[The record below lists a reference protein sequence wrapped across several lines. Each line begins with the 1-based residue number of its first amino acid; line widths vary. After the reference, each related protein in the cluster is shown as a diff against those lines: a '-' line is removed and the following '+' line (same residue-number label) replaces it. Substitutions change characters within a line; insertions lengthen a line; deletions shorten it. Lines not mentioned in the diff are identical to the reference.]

1 MSNPSQIQFP
11 KPMIGFAAYSGTG
24 KTTLLLK
31 LLPLLKQTGLRIG
44 MVKHAHH
51 DIEMDYPGKD
61 SYELRKA
68 GADEMLITGANRCA
82 WIHECSDPSHE
93 PTLEETLAL
102 LNPERLDLVLV
113 EGFKA
118 AAFPKIE
125 LHRPSLGKPLI
136 HPSDPNI
143 VAFACDDEANIPNQA
158 LPKLALNDPE
168 AIATFIINYFG
179 LKTSNIFALHE
190 TKSA

>member
-68 GADEMLITGANRCA
+68 GADEMLITGDLIIVLQMN
-82 WIHECSDPSHE
+82 
-93 PTLEETLAL
+93 L
-102 LNPERLDLVLV
+102 LNKKMKWSML
-113 EGFKA
+113 
-118 AAFPKIE
+118 
-125 LHRPSLGKPLI
+125 
-136 HPSDPNI
+136 PN
-143 VAFACDDEANIPNQA
+143 E
-158 LPKLALNDPE
+158 
-168 AIATFIINYFG
+168 
-179 LKTSNIFALHE
+179 
-190 TKSA
+190 